1 MGNHFIFFKSPNFSN
16 NFFEWYFQVSLSE
29 LYRTRKCIHVWI
41 IEAAILIRAKENAAR
56 TVGSRNV
63 SVSAWSWKVGWRLRG
78 SFKGHEDCWATRMDY
93 LRGLCIGIINRYY
106 ICIDTKWSI
115 FDISIKN
122 EWYYTFT
129 NLPRMLAAHIQF
141 YAIVW
146 DEQLSWLCFCLY

>member
-1 MGNHFIFFKSPNFSN
+1 MGNHFFFFKSPKFSN
-16 NFFEWYFQVSLSE
+16 NFFEWCFQVSLSE

-78 SFKGHEDCWATRMDY
+78 SFKGHEACWATRMDC
-93 LRGLCIGIINRYY
+93 LRGLCIGLINWYY
-106 ICIDTKWSI
+106 ICIDTKLSI
-115 FDISIKN
+115 IDISIKN

-129 NLPRMLAAHIQF
+129 NLPRILTAHFQF

-146 DEQLSWLCFCLY
+146 DERLSWLCFCLY

>member
-1 MGNHFIFFKSPNFSN
+1 MGNHFFFFKSPNFSN
-16 NFFEWYFQVSLSE
+16 IFFEWYFQVSLSE

-41 IEAAILIRAKENAAR
+41 IEAAILIRAKENAAH

-78 SFKGHEDCWATRMDY
+78 SFKGHEACWATRMDY
-93 LRGLCIGIINRYY
+93 LRGLCIGLINRYY
-106 ICIDTKWSI
+106 ICIDTKLSI

-129 NLPRMLAAHIQF
+129 NLPRILAAHIQF

-146 DEQLSWLCFCLY
+146 AEQLSWLCFCLY